1 MAGALLRSG
10 SLSDFHPLGAVG
22 KPVYSAASQLRA
34 TIRRLYGQEM
44 ADLFAIPKRHDQGDV
59 IDWYAPQSG
68 SVVPWSAATPDE
80 RKEALAAIESA
91 KLRLLAESQALQ
103 ANTETSAERKVFG
116 RLLEQATR
124 IPGEEHIYLVGGR
137 PVMTFWGFHPLG
149 AASSFDVIAKLA
161 AGTAAAAPIV
171 AKEESLP
178 AAEAEAL
185 APVAAAEAS
194 ERAIDEPSPRR
205 GWWWWLLLPLL
216 LLLLLLLLFGLK
228 SCGVPVPYADWMP
241 ALHKDAGTLLP
252 PGIVV
257 PPGLKP
263 VLDAQGRPVIR
274 SDGSAVFVDATG
286 SAIAV
291 YPDGRQV
298 PLGADALPGVPA
310 TPPDAGR
317 PQDALPPPG
326 TAAPEPGRPDAPKPP
341 ADTPVPPEAAQ
352 PPASDKQSGET
363 GKPPEAPPSG
373 DGAKQP
379 PPVTPPSPTPPP
391 GSQSNAGKAGAGAPG
406 TPLSIPPAAVRDGS
420 TGFLDGAWRSITGLQ
435 DKAGNPVDLSYQFS
449 KGEGPVTLRRSVGGQ
464 QQTCTGAVGSAMQGG
479 QLTINQGEVR
489 CPDGTV
495 FQKSRVVCTP
505 GSDGQANCQGINE
518 NGSTYDVDIVK

>member
-10 SLSDFHPLGAVG
+10 SLSEFHPLGAVG

-34 TIRRLYGQEM
+34 TIRRLYGQDV
-44 ADLFAIPKRHDQGDV
+44 ADFFAIPQRHDQGDV

-68 SVVPWSAATPDE
+68 SVVPWSAATPEE
-80 RKEALAAIESA
+80 RAEAVAALDAARLQLAAESA
-91 KLRLLAESQALQ
+91 ALQ
-103 ANTETSAERKVFG
+103 ADTETSERKVFG
-116 RLLEQATR
+116 RLLAQATR
-124 IPGEEHIYLVGGR
+124 IPGDEYIYLVNGR

-149 AASSFDVIAKLA
+149 VPSSFDVIAKLG
-161 AGTAAAAPIV
+161 AGTAAAATIT
-171 AKEESLP
+171 ANEESRP
-178 AAEAEAL
+178 SAGAAA
-185 APVAAAEAS
+185 VAAAAAS
-194 ERAIDEPSPRR
+194 EQAVIAEQPRR
-205 GWWWWLLLPLL
+205 RDWWWWLLLPLL

-241 ALHKDAGTLLP
+241 TLHKDAATLLP

-257 PPGLKP
+257 PPELKP

-274 SDGSAVFVDATG
+274 SDGSAVYVDANG
-286 SAIAV
+286 SAVAV

-298 PLGADALPGVPA
+298 PLAADALPGAPGA
-310 TPPDAGR
+310 PPEAGR
-317 PQDALPPPG
+317 PGNAVPPPG
-326 TAAPEPGRPDAPKPP
+326 AAVPEPGKTDAPKPP
-341 ADTPVPPEAAQ
+341 ADAQTP
-352 PPASDKQSGET
+352 PPAATPPAGNKQPGEA
-363 GKPPEAPPSG
+363 GKPPETPPSG
-373 DGAKQP
+373 DAAKQQQ
-379 PPVTPPSPTPPP
+379 PVTPPPATPPSGNQP
-391 GSQSNAGKAGAGAPG
+391 GATGAGAQAPG
-406 TPLSIPPAAVRDGS
+406 TPLSIPPAAVKDGN

-435 DKAGNPVDLSYQFS
+435 DKAGNPVDLSYQFN

-464 QQTCTGAVGSAMQGG
+464 QQTCTGAVGSAMQSG

-505 GSDGQANCQGINE
+505 GADGQAKCQGINE